1 MMETNTPAQL
11 AEAAAK
17 ALDDKKAQNIR
28 LLKTSAL
35 TVIADYFVICTAT
48 STPHIKTLADTV
60 EKTLSEMGEPVL
72 HREGYRDGGWVLL
85 DFGCVIVHVFL
96 KETRE
101 FYNLE
106 RLWNDAEEISLSSLS
121 GPC

>member
-1 MMETNTPAQL
+1 METYTPAQL

-17 ALDDKKAQNIR
+17 ALDDKKAQDIR
-28 LLKTSAL
+28 LLRTTAL

-48 STPHIKTLADTV
+48 SAPHIKTLSDEV
-60 EKTLSEMGEPVL
+60 DKVLSEMGEPVL
-72 HREGYRDGGWVLL
+72 RREGYRAGGWVLL
-85 DFGCVIVHVFL
+85 DFGCVIVHIFL
-96 KETRE
+96 KETRQ